1 MVYFKVVIRPNDPI
15 SADTQTSRQTN
26 NMALFCTITSNSQD
40 SHTIRLVRYYK
51 AGLPFIRYLFR
62 CLPVVSFYRPP
73 SGYLWQKKITRR
85 QTPSDAEMLLQF
97 VRKKHLVYAGRSMW
111 LTKLL
116 APPPKK
122 TSRKGSCSSL
132 FVPGQ
137 LIAGLQS
144 SNKPLDT
151 GCQVSAF
158 RVPQGCIHHKTF
170 TALQTCDALLLT

>member
-26 NMALFCTITSNSQD
+26 NMALFCTSTSNSQD